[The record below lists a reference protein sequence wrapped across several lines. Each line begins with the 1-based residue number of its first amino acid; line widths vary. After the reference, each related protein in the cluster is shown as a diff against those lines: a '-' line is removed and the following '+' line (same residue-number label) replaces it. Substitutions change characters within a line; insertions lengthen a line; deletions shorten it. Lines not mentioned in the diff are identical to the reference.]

1 MFKELFELFR
11 KDNLLKQAYD
21 RSLEML
27 REDRE
32 MFVAAMRSLREHD
45 DARIEI
51 DIYAK
56 DQLINAYER
65 EVRRKVFTH
74 LTVAQGDNI
83 HAGLTLVS
91 IVIDIERIG
100 DLTKNI
106 VSLALQ
112 HPGKLVCGGFESDIR
127 TIETTV
133 RTMFAL
139 LIEALPAA
147 DVAKAKEVMGEH
159 WWIARRTD
167 EIINTLVSRGDP
179 ELPCTEAVTTAMYA
193 RYLKRISAHLMN
205 VASSIVNP
213 FDRIGFRSEEPNG
226 DTPAKSS

>member
-45 DARIEI
+45 DARIEV

-100 DLTKNI
+100 DITKNI

-112 HPGKLVCGGFESDIR
+112 HPGKLVCGGFEADIR

-167 EIINTLVSRGDP
+167 EIINTLVSKGDP

-205 VASSIVNP
+205 VASSIVSP
-213 FDRIGFRSEEPNG
+213 FDRIGFRSEEPN
-226 DTPAKSS
+226 TPIDD

>member
-11 KDNLLKQAYD
+11 KDNLLKQAYN

-27 REDRE
+27 AEDRE

-56 DQLINAYER
+56 DQMINAYER

-74 LTVAQGDNI
+74 LTVAQDQNM
-83 HAGLTLVS
+83 HAGLALVS

-100 DLTKNI
+100 DMTKNI
-106 VSLALQ
+106 VALALQ
-112 HPGKLVCGGFESDIR
+112 HPGKLVCGSFETEVR
-127 TIETTV
+127 KIETTV

-139 LIEALPAA
+139 LLEALPKT
-147 DVAKAKEVMGEH
+147 DEAKAKEVMGEH
-159 WWIARRTD
+159 WWIARKVD
-167 EIINTLVSRGDP
+167 EIIATMVSRPDP
-179 ELPCTEAVTTAMYA
+179 ELACTEAVSTALYV
-193 RYLKRISAHLMN
+193 RFLKRISAHLMN
-205 VASSIVNP
+205 IASSIVNP
-213 FDRIGFRSEEPNG
+213 FDRIGFRADDLAG
-226 DTPAKSS
+226 DDDD